1 MKPDTKKAPNKRSD
15 SKKSDAPKG
24 NYQPKK
30 KPKKFVTRDDFIV
43 LKPLDEV
50 KGLFRQYFSKYRTAG
65 HIMSKQDVIKHV
77 LSKLNAKEDATF
89 ADAIND
95 LVKDSFIEVQED
107 GVTLVL
113 TQKGADSF
121 SKKK

>member
-1 MKPDTKKAPNKRSD
+1 MKQDTKKTTM
-15 SKKSDAPKG
+15 KKPDAPQG
-24 NYQPKK
+24 NYRPKK
-30 KPKKFVTRDDFIV
+30 KAKKFVTKDDFIV

-50 KGLFRQYFSKYRTAG
+50 KGLFRQYFSKNRTAG
-65 HIMSKQDVIKHV
+65 HIMSKQDVVKHV

-89 ADAIND
+89 ADAITD
-95 LVKDSFIEVQED
+95 LKKDGFIEVKED

-121 SKKK
+121 SKK